1 VRKTQRKATI
11 LRLVRRHRVHSQE
24 ELRSL
29 LANEGIVVTQA
40 TLSRDLHELR
50 LAKVT
55 DSEGT
60 VYYSPPAD
68 TVLQPGLAQL
78 LPPLLVS
85 LDSVGN
91 QLVLRTTAG
100 SANALA
106 SAIDRQGWRELVGT
120 VAGDDTILMVTR
132 SERACRTL
140 ARRLR
145 ELAEP
150 QG

>member
-1 VRKTQRKATI
+1 VLKTQRQATI
-11 LRLVRRHRVHSQE
+11 LRLVQHHRVHNQE
-24 ELRSL
+24 ELRGL
-29 LANEGIVVTQA
+29 LAREGIEVTQA

-55 DSEGT
+55 DADGK
-60 VYYSPPAD
+60 VYYRAPAD
-68 TVLQPGLAQL
+68 TVLQPGLEQL

-100 SANALA
+100 SASALG
-106 SAIDRQGWRELVGT
+106 SAIDREGWREILGT
-120 VAGDDTILMVTR
+120 IAGDDTILIVTR
-132 SERACRTL
+132 SERACRIVV
-140 ARRLR
+140 RRLQD
-145 ELAEP
+145 LAGP